1 MYTLLIVDDEKM
13 IAEGVACLFPW
24 EQIGFHPVA
33 FSDPKEALD
42 YVESNDIQVVMT
54 DIEMPGMSGIDLCR
68 ELSGKGIRIVFMS
81 SHQNY
86 EYFRYAIQYRVED
99 YLLKPI
105 KSGDILN
112 CFGKIRQQLD
122 EKYAVTQETPVT
134 YYDQVISKVK
144 EYIKENYKE
153 ASLEDAAVQV
163 SLSPSYLSRIFKEKC
178 GMGFSDYLTKTRME
192 KACELLG
199 DIQYKSYDIAYYI
212 GYDNP
217 KNFSRAFKAYFGM
230 TPKEYRN
237 GKVLEKG

>member
-1 MYTLLIVDDEKM
+1 M
-13 IAEGVACLFPW
+13 I
-24 EQIGFHPVA
+24 
-33 FSDPKEALD
+33 
-42 YVESNDIQVVMT
+42 
-54 DIEMPGMSGIDLCR
+54 
-68 ELSGKGIRIVFMS
+68 
-81 SHQNY
+81 
-86 EYFRYAIQYRVED
+86 
-99 YLLKPI
+99 
-105 KSGDILN
+105 ILN

-199 DIQYKSYDIAYYI
+199 TFNI
-212 GYDNP
+212 
-217 KNFSRAFKAYFGM
+217 
-230 TPKEYRN
+230 
-237 GKVLEKG
+237 KVMILLIISAMIIPRTFPGLLRPILE

>member
-1 MYTLLIVDDEKM
+1 MYKTLHKKQGSVTVQLRF
-13 IAEGVACLFPW
+13 A
-24 EQIGFHPVA
+24 
-33 FSDPKEALD
+33 
-42 YVESNDIQVVMT
+42 
-54 DIEMPGMSGIDLCR
+54 R
-68 ELSGKGIRIVFMS
+68 S
-81 SHQNY
+81 S
-86 EYFRYAIQYRVED
+86 
-99 YLLKPI
+99 
-105 KSGDILN
+105 
-112 CFGKIRQQLD
+112 
-122 EKYAVTQETPVT
+122 VTFCAKR
-134 YYDQVISKVK
+134 DISKVK